1 MVLRYLFLGLCIM
14 QILPLFLIFGR
25 VVINNNA
32 AKIQTSVIYSKFF
45 SNKNSTFCIMSDKK
59 DISSRFIEVLNELL
73 KRGFLPDKKAF
84 ASSVGCS
91 TSMIT
96 EISKGRSNVGVSVL
110 QKTVLNFG
118 VSATWLLV
126 GTGEMFSSEE
136 KQKGKT
142 AYYSP
147 AVSGLHENVTEY
159 TNPENNTLLSERVS
173 HLKKENEM
181 LTQIIE
187 EKERLINVLLNQTK

>member
-1 MVLRYLFLGLCIM
+1 M
-14 QILPLFLIFGR
+14 
-25 VVINNNA
+25 
-32 AKIQTSVIYSKFF
+32 
-45 SNKNSTFCIMSDKK
+45 SNKK

-73 KRGFLPDKKAF
+73 KRGCLRDKKAF

-110 QKTVLNFG
+110 QNTVLNFG

-126 GTGEMFSSEE
+126 GTGEMFTNEE
-136 KQKGKT
+136 KQQGKT

-147 AVSGLHENVTEY
+147 SVSGVNENMTEY
-159 TNPENNTLLSERVS
+159 TNHENPTLLSERVS

-181 LTQIIE
+181 LQTIIE
-187 EKERLINVLLNQTK
+187 EKERLITVLMNKNN

>member
-1 MVLRYLFLGLCIM
+1 M
-14 QILPLFLIFGR
+14 
-25 VVINNNA
+25 
-32 AKIQTSVIYSKFF
+32 
-45 SNKNSTFCIMSDKK
+45 SNKK

-73 KRGFLPDKKAF
+73 KRGCLRDKKAF

-110 QKTVLNFG
+110 QNTVLNFG

-126 GTGEMFSSEE
+126 GTGEMFANED
-136 KQKGKT
+136 KQKGKPV
-142 AYYSP
+142 YYSP
-147 AVSGLHENVTEY
+147 VSGVNENITEY
-159 TNPENNTLLSERVS
+159 TNPENPTLLSERVS

-181 LTQIIE
+181 LTRIIE
-187 EKERLINVLLNQTK
+187 EKERLITALLKTTK